1 MIFERERLPPRT
13 GPAAQFTRALHFA
26 YAILSRRGSF
36 VYNLSVRFTRYCV
49 FALLFCASAPVLA
62 LLSSAQ
68 QARIPPAH
76 AASAARILLLP
87 RRIVAGERSTLAVL
101 DVGGRLTPASP
112 SGFRTATPS

>member
-26 YAILSRRGSF
+26 SAILSRRGSF
-36 VYNLSVRFTRYCV
+36 VYNLSVRFTRYGV

-68 QARIPPAH
+68 QARIPPAP
-76 AASAARILLLP
+76 AAPAARRLLVP
-87 RRIVAGERSTLAVL
+87 RPTVAGERRTLAGL
-101 DVGGRLTPASP
+101 HLRSRL
-112 SGFRTATPS
+112 